1 MIKFSTA
8 LGCSILFIYCV
19 ASTIS
24 AVTIT
29 PDITFV
35 VGNEQYVVDHTMKFQ
50 SITIASTYII
60 FNTTGF
66 YLTSEQD
73 VLVTLYYLN
82 SDIAGAE
89 DNEKLLSFT
98 AEVSGGTITF
108 SLSGFTSSTQYRV
121 TQGGSSLALPT
132 ANTSGYLLFTAD
144 EWSSY
149 SFEIYQEEQGTADTT
164 PPSVAGVS
172 LDVSDPLDTY
182 AAFGWENITC
192 TVTDDT
198 SIDDV
203 RLIRVYPDSSVVN
216 VSMSRLQSS
225 STYYFKTTFSTQG
238 NYSYHIWASDTSANT
253 VVSSSV
259 SYAKPPNWDVNEN
272 GGFDLLDVNL
282 VSLSYEDS
290 GGLGWIRED
299 IDNNGYVQLADLLQL
314 ANHYS
319 DGSWW
324 T

>member
-8 LGCSILFIYCV
+8 LGSSIIFIYCI

-35 VGNEQYVVDHTMKFQ
+35 VGNEQYVVDHTMEFQ
-50 SITIASTYII
+50 SITIASSYII

-73 VLVTLYYLN
+73 VLVTLSYLN

-89 DNEKLLSFT
+89 DDERLLSFT

-108 SLSGFTSSTQYRV
+108 SLSGFTSGTQYRV
-121 TQGGSSLALPT
+121 TQGGSALASPT
-132 ANTSGYLLFTAD
+132 ADTSGYLLFTAD

-164 PPSVAGVS
+164 SPFIDDVS
-172 LDVSDPLDTY
+172 LDASNPLDTSV
-182 AAFGWENITC
+182 ALGWENITC

-198 SIDDV
+198 SVNTV

-216 VSMSRLQSS
+216 QSMSRLHSS
-225 STYYFKTTFSTQG
+225 STYYFNTTFSTQG
-238 NYSYHIWASDTSANT
+238 NYSYHVWASDTSANT

-259 SYAKPPNWDVNEN
+259 GYAKPPNWDVNEN

-282 VSLSYEDS
+282 VSLCYEES
-290 GGLGWIRED
+290 GGLGWIRAD

-314 ANHYS
+314 ASHYG